1 MYVPADDVRECRVV
15 NLIDIRGRV
24 GWRVEEEV
32 DDFLGGEVSVHF
44 LHVRI
49 LVVQRA
55 FIVPG
60 TRGAPQYLAQ
70 RAEPLRAFLRRL
82 QRHGEELDDVR
93 WGHLLEGSVYR
104 LLQFAA
110 VTGAGFGDE
119 DRGRDVEE
127 LASFTDARRRGGECV
142 VRELAVRER
151 GGQRDVSPGASN
163 AGNDR

>member
-1 MYVPADDVRECRVV
+1 MYVPADDVRERRVV
-15 NLIDIRGRV
+15 NLIHVRWRV

-44 LHVRI
+44 FHVRI

-70 RAEPLRAFLRRL
+70 RAESFRAFLRRL

-93 WGHLLEGSVYR
+93 GGHLLEGSVDR
-104 LLQFAA
+104 LLEFSA
-110 VTGAGFGDE
+110 VSGAGFGDE
-119 DRGRDVEE
+119 NRGRDVEE
-127 LASFTDARRRGGECV
+127 LASLADARRGGGECV

-151 GGQRDVSPGASN
+151 GGQRDVSPGALD
-163 AGNDR
+163 ARHHG